1 MFQAYQWPARFLL
14 TISVLYALVPRHF
27 LSYFEGTTFLT
38 TCNQCIMFCS
48 VHVADLIMLG
58 LATHEP
64 YFTILR
70 EEFKPNQPRPCEVCN
85 QYGEYVFC
93 DCHVMNI
100 VTMVTGHSMKECT
113 GEVRVKQGEVSTCV

>member
-1 MFQAYQWPARFLL
+1 MKHFNVLQDFLL

-27 LSYFEGTTFLT
+27 LSYCEGTTLLI
-38 TCNQCIMFCS
+38 NVIMFYS

-93 DCHVMNI
+93 DWHVMNI

-113 GEVRVKQGEVSTCV
+113 GEVRVKQGEVSTCLR